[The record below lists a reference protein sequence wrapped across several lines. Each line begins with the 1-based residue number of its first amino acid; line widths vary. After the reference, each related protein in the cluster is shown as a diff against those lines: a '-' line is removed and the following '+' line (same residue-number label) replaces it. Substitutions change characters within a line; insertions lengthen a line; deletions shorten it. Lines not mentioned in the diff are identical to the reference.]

1 MMQYYIYLFHDHRP
15 QVNSTGE
22 LVELQVVSPF
32 CLMKLPP
39 SSIPFQA
46 WSINCIAMYMLN
58 NNTQLPITFV
68 LWVAIIYVTPLH
80 TRNNLWC
87 FCPTAIIGRR
97 KQTHADTSRHTQMQA
112 DKHRWTQMHA
122 DKHRHMQT
130 NADASRRTQTHADE
144 CRSMPM
150 NTDTQTNTKSSVWAS
165 RCVQTLDVC
174 SRTFGRHYSTWIH
187 VITYTKSGYV
197 WCT

>member
-1 MMQYYIYLFHDHRP
+1 MQYYIYLFHDHRL

-22 LVELQVVSPF
+22 LVEPQVVSPF

-97 KQTHADTSRHTQMQA
+97 KQTHADTSRHTQMQVDTRRCKQTNTDERRCTQTSA
-112 DKHRWTQMHA
+112 DTCRQTQTQADEHRHTQMNA
-122 DKHRHMQT
+122 DPCRWIQT
-130 NADASRRTQTHADE
+130 RRRTQSPVCGPQDASRH
-144 CRSMPM
+144 
-150 NTDTQTNTKSSVWAS
+150 
-165 RCVQTLDVC
+165 
-174 SRTFGRHYSTWIH
+174 
-187 VITYTKSGYV
+187 
-197 WCT
+197 